1 VTAGGAALAA
11 AAVASGAGGSGFG
24 GPVSFPDV
32 ALALVLVVVALGVSW
47 WRRVGLE
54 SDLAVAT
61 VRSFVQLLAVG
72 YVLDFVFRDHGA
84 FTVVVLAVMVGTAT
98 LTSAA
103 RAAGVPGARPIAA
116 ASIAVAAAGTLGVL
130 LALRIVHASPRVV
143 IPLGSMII
151 SSAMNTTSLVMSRLR
166 QDLAVNRREVEAR
179 LSLGQPSREAARP
192 WQRVALRTGM
202 LPTVDQTKVVG
213 LVALPGAMT
222 GMILAGAS
230 PLAAIRLQLLVMY
243 MLLGGN
249 AFAALVAGELTLR
262 RLFTPDHQLIR
273 TLRRTPL

>member
-1 VTAGGAALAA
+1 VT
-11 AAVASGAGGSGFG
+11 GAGSGSGFVA
-24 GPVSFPDV
+24 PVSFADV
-32 ALALVLVVVALGVSW
+32 GLALLLVAVAFAVSR

-61 VRSFVQLLAVG
+61 VRSFLQLLAVG
-72 YVLDFVFRDHGA
+72 YALDFVFGGHGA
-84 FTVVVLAVMVGTAT
+84 LTLVVLAVMVSTAT
-98 LTSAA
+98 LTSAG

-116 ASIAVAAAGTLGVL
+116 ASIAVAAAATLGLLLVL
-130 LALRIVHASPRVV
+130 GIVPSASRAV

-151 SSAMNTTSLVMSRLR
+151 SSAMNTTSLVMTRLR
-166 QDLAVNRREVEAR
+166 HDLAFNRREVEAR
-179 LSLGQPSREAARP
+179 LALGQPARQAARP
-192 WQRVALRTGM
+192 WQRVALRNGM

-230 PLAAIRLQLLVMY
+230 PLAAIRLQMLVMY

-249 AFAALVAGELTLR
+249 AFAALVSGELTLR
-262 RLFTPDHQLIR
+262 RLFTADHQLIR
-273 TLRRTPL
+273 SLRRTAL

>member
-1 VTAGGAALAA
+1 LIAA
-11 AAVASGAGGSGFG
+11 ATSSGLG
-24 GPVSFPDV
+24 GPVGFGDV
-32 ALALVLVVVALGVSW
+32 ALALLLVAVALAVSR
-47 WRRVGLE
+47 WRQVGLE
-54 SDLAVAT
+54 SDLTVAT

-72 YVLDFVFRDHGA
+72 YALDFVFQGHGGLT
-84 FTVVVLAVMVGTAT
+84 FVVLAVMIATAT
-98 LTSAA
+98 FTSGG
-103 RAAGVPGARPIAA
+103 RAAGVPDARPIAA
-116 ASIAVAAAGTLGVL
+116 ASITVAAAATLGVL
-130 LALRIVHASPRVV
+130 LALRIVPLSSRVV
-143 IPLGSMII
+143 VPLGSMII
-151 SSAMNTTSLVMSRLR
+151 SSAMTTTSLVMSRLR
-166 QDLAVNRREVEAR
+166 HDLASSRPEVEAR
-179 LSLGQPSREAARP
+179 LALGQPSRLAARP

-249 AFAALVAGELTLR
+249 AFAALVSGELTLR

>member
-1 VTAGGAALAA
+1 
-11 AAVASGAGGSGFG
+11 VA
-24 GPVSFPDV
+24 V
-32 ALALVLVVVALGVSW
+32 ALALSR
-47 WRRVGLE
+47 WRKVGLE

-72 YVLDFVFRDHGA
+72 YALDFVFRGHGG
-84 FTVVVLAVMVGTAT
+84 FTVVVLAVMVATAT
-98 LTSAA
+98 LTSGG
-103 RAAGVPGARPIAA
+103 RAAGVPTARPIAA
-116 ASIAVAAAGTLGVL
+116 ASITVATAATLGVL
-130 LALRIVHASPRVV
+130 LALGIVPLASRVV
-143 IPLGSMII
+143 VPLGSMII

-166 QDLAVNRREVEAR
+166 HDLAFNRREVEAR
-179 LSLGQPSREAARP
+179 LALGQPARQAARP

-249 AFAALVAGELTLR
+249 AFAALVSGELTLR

-273 TLRRTPL
+273 TLRRPPQ